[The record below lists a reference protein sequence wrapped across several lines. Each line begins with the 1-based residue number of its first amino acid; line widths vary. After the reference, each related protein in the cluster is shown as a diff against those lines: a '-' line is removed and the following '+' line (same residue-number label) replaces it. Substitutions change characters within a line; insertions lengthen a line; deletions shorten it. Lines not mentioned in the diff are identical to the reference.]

1 MSKLIY
7 VDPALL
13 VEGSLLRTALFV
25 KEIDESWI
33 IQSEN
38 PETRNID
45 KYEKI
50 SKEKVLQMY
59 PELDELFNLELH
71 DTISFRKGI
80 NSGKWYDFH

>member
-1 MSKLIY
+1 MSELIY

-13 VEGSLLRTALFV
+13 EGGLLRAAFFV

-38 PETRNID
+38 PQTRNID
-45 KYEKI
+45 KYEQI
-50 SKEKVLQMY
+50 PKEKVLQMY

>member
-13 VEGSLLRTALFV
+13 EGELLRVAFFV
-25 KEIDESWI
+25 KEMDKSWI

-38 PETRNID
+38 PKTRNVD
-45 KYEKI
+45 EYEQI
-50 SKEKVLQMY
+50 SMKKVLQMY
-59 PELDELFNLELH
+59 PELDELFNLELN

-80 NSGKWYDFH
+80 NSRKWYDFH